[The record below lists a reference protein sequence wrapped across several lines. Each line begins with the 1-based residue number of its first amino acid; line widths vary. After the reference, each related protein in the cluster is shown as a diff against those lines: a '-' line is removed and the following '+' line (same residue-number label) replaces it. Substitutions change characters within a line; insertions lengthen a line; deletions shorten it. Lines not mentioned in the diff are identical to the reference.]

1 MQEIIGQIF
10 GILSTVMTCIS
21 YQCNTKQRI
30 LAVQSLSVVC
40 ICVNYLLLGATA
52 GFVLNIVCLVRN
64 VIFYFQR
71 EGSRYQLVS
80 GILLALAL
88 GFCGAFSWDG
98 PISLLMIVALA
109 ANTVVLSFG
118 KPQPLRISIFFTSTM
133 VLLYNVYFMSI
144 GGILNECVAIL
155 SAAVGL
161 IRFCKQRKGERMG

>member
-1 MQEIIGQIF
+1 MTVPEIIGQVF

-30 LAVQSLSVVC
+30 LAVQSLSVVFIC
-40 ICVNYLLLGATA
+40 INYALLGATA
-52 GFVLNIVCLVRN
+52 GLVLNIVCLVRN
-64 VIFYFQR
+64 VIFYFQK
-71 EGSRYQLVS
+71 EGSRFQLIS
-80 GILLALAL
+80 GCLLAIAL
-88 GFCGAFSWDG
+88 GVCGVFSWQG

-118 KPQPLRISIFFTSTM
+118 KPQLLRISIFFTSTL
-133 VLLYNVYFMSI
+133 VLIYNVYFLSI

-161 IRFCKQRKGERMG
+161 IRFYKKKER